1 VSLSPSSPEPLDP
14 EPLDPEPLD
23 PEPVELD
30 PLVPLSDPL
39 ESSSTDTGLGTEAPA
54 VAAGRGATGCGPGMV
69 VGSTTGAD
77 DGAEELVGPGDE
89 TLPEPIPP
97 LPSSGAVEIGGTSAV
112 VVESTSGMAWAT
124 PMAPDAITPRLSAE
138 IAETVIQVGA
148 GAMGVCSRQGSRRG
162 LRISSS
168 LV

>member
-1 VSLSPSSPEPLDP
+1 MPLGAVLLGLGPLDP
-14 EPLDPEPLD
+14 LLESLESF
-23 PEPVELD
+23 ESFE
-30 PLVPLSDPL
+30 SF

-77 DGAEELVGPGDE
+77 DGAGVLVGTGPE

-97 LPSSGAVEIGGTSAV
+97 LPSSGAVEMGGTSAV
-112 VVESTSGMAWAT
+112 VVESTRGIAWAT
-124 PMAPDAITPRLSAE
+124 PMAPEAITPRLNAE

-162 LRISSS
+162 LHVSS
-168 LV
+168 LLV